1 MTLMQQENVFT
12 ILHVI
17 LTQVALLV
25 LWVTIFLLVLL
36 ANVKNANLL
45 LTVFPAARLILLNV
59 FLATTVTLLNQQEH
73 APNAVLDVLA
83 ARVPNTAL
91 VLQQVIT

>member
-1 MTLMQQENVFT
+1 MFT

-45 LTVFPAARLILLNV
+45 LTVFPAAQLILLNV
-59 FLATTVTLLNQQEH
+59 FLATTVTLLNRQEH
-73 APNAVLDVLA
+73 APNAVLAVLA
-83 ARVPNTAL
+83 ARVPDSVL
-91 VLQQVIT
+91 VLPQDIS

>member
-25 LWVTIFLLVLL
+25 PWVITSPPLQL

-59 FLATTVTLLNQQEH
+59 FLATMVTLLNQQEH
-73 APNAVLDVLA
+73 APNAVLVVLA
-83 ARVPNTAL
+83 ARVPDSVL
-91 VLQQVIT
+91 VLQQVIS

>member
-1 MTLMQQENVFT
+1 MQENVLT

-25 LWVTIFLLVLL
+25 PWAITSPPLQQ
-36 ANVKNANLL
+36 ANARNAHLL

-59 FLATTVTLLNQQEH
+59 FLATMAILLNRQEH
-73 APNAVLDVLA
+73 APNAVLAVLA
-83 ARVPNTAL
+83 ARVPDSVL
-91 VLQQVIT
+91 VLPQDIS

>member
-1 MTLMQQENVFT
+1 MFT

-25 LWVTIFLLVLL
+25 HWAITSPPLQQ
-36 ANVKNANLL
+36 ANARNANLL
-45 LTVFPAARLILLNV
+45 LTVFLAARLIRLNV

-73 APNAVLDVLA
+73 APNAVLGVLA
-83 ARVPNTAL
+83 ARVPDSVL
-91 VLQQVIT
+91 VLPQDIS

>member
-45 LTVFPAARLILLNV
+45 LTVFPAAQLILLNV
-59 FLATTVTLLNQQEH
+59 FLATTVTLLNRQEH
-73 APNAVLDVLA
+73 APNAVLVVLA
-83 ARVPNTAL
+83 ARVPDSVL
-91 VLQQVIT
+91 VLPQDIS